1 MTYSRRGLFGI
12 FGKAAGSAAAAV
24 GFDPAPPQP
33 PAPPPAPPP
42 PREEIL
48 APETAAERAA
58 RESALDLLEGTGP
71 EYGGG
76 LSNHGPMAAEA
87 LVVLGRGDA
96 VVPWLERY
104 RRGLDARPGELH
116 PIGAADWPEALGA
129 YERAGDWSAFFRTR
143 LLDEPWADVLATWC
157 GRLAPGISA
166 AAFHGVIR
174 TAYAARNMRREESAA
189 RRREL
194 AEGLAYWAAR
204 YRRLPETATHKHV
217 STSRAPSDVL
227 NTLESLPASHRGG
240 GFIDE
245 QLQALDDLPSFGRV
259 ADLVDTSGDAS
270 LFLTEATA
278 AFSEACLAHATPA
291 TAIAWVHTVTGPSAV
306 RLLLPHVDR
315 ATGRSLARYA
325 WQGAAGI
332 HAAFS
337 LPVPRLERPAAQGGE
352 DLVDRA
358 VATGDEHAFKFVE
371 TCLREYGIAS
381 RPAYLAAA
389 REMIERLSAVQPAT
403 LAAAGRVPGITPAA
417 LAALLVQARRRAA

>member
-24 GFDPAPPQP
+24 GFEPPAHVPGPAPLSP
-33 PAPPPAPPP
+33 PVRP
-42 PREEIL
+42 EIPV
-48 APETAAERAA
+48 PESDSEKGT
-58 RESALDLLEGTGP
+58 RESALELLEGTGP

-87 LVVLGRGDA
+87 LVVLGRSDA

-104 RRGLDARPGELH
+104 RRGLDTRPAELR
-116 PIGAADWPEALGA
+116 PIGEADWPEALGA
-129 YERAGDWSAFFRTR
+129 YGRAGDWGAFFRTR
-143 LLDEPWADVLATWC
+143 LLEEPWEDVMATWC

-166 AAFHGVIR
+166 AAFHGMIR
-174 TAYAARNMRREESAA
+174 TAYGARSMRRGESAA

-217 STSRAPSDVL
+217 STSRAPADVL
-227 NTLESLPASHRGG
+227 NTLESLPASHRDE

-245 QLQALDDLPSFGRV
+245 KLRSLDDLPSFGRI
-259 ADLVDTSGDAS
+259 ADLVDTSGDPS
-270 LFLTEATA
+270 LFLTEVTE

-291 TAIAWVHTVTGPSAV
+291 NAVAWVHTVTGPSAL
-306 RLLLPHVDR
+306 RWLLPHVDA

-332 HAAFS
+332 YAAFS
-337 LPVPRLERPAAQGGE
+337 LPVPRLDRPAPPGAS

-371 TCLREYGIAS
+371 ACLREHAIAP

-389 REMIERLSAVQPAT
+389 REMVERLS
-403 LAAAGRVPGITPAA
+403 PG
-417 LAALLVQARRRAA
+417 